1 MASQTAICNRALETI
16 GVAPILDISDDLPQ
30 AKALN
35 RVWSDSLRAFLN
47 EHPWHF
53 AKKRADIA
61 ASATLPS
68 WGWDFYYPVPA
79 DFLRLLMIKDKPDFS
94 LEAMAD
100 GSQAI
105 AANAA
110 SPLYILYIYNLT
122 DPARLPPHAV
132 EALARWLANDV
143 VAGLTESNTKS
154 QKAQNDLGIALSR
167 AKRINGMQKQPDPL
181 QWGSFVES
189 RHQFLINANPILT
202 TDGQS

>member
-16 GVAPILDISDDLPQ
+16 GVGPILDIAGDLPQ

-35 RVWSDSLRAFLN
+35 RVWADTLRAFLA

-53 AKKRADIA
+53 AKKRAELA
-61 ASATLPS
+61 ASITVPAF
-68 WGWDFYYPVPA
+68 GWNYYYPVPS
-79 DFLRLLMIKDKPDFS
+79 DLLRLLMLKDTIDFS
-94 LEAMAD
+94 LEAMPD

-110 SPLYILYIYNLT
+110 SPIFILYIYNLT

-132 EALARWLANDV
+132 EALARWLAYDIV
-143 VAGLTESNTKS
+143 GDLTESNTKKQQAGQDLARAMS
-154 QKAQNDLGIALSR
+154 Q
-167 AKRINGMQKQPDPL
+167 AKRINGMQKRPDAL

-189 RHQFLINANPILT
+189 RHQFLINSNPILT
-202 TDGQS
+202 TDGLP